1 MRVNVF
7 DYELP
12 EDLISQKPIIPR
24 DSCRLMII
32 DKNNKQF
39 SHDVFWNIKKYLKP
53 NDLVV
58 LNDSRVIPAR
68 LLGNKSTGASVE
80 VVLLKKVNNNN
91 WKAIVKPGNKIK
103 TGNKLVFSNLTC
115 KVIKHY
121 DDGTRLLHFPDE
133 YSDEKIFRAGHL
145 PIPPYIK
152 EYPEQPEYYQTVYA
166 KKNGSVAAPTAGLHF
181 TKRVLIDLKKKGVLI
196 TYLTLHIGLGTFR
209 PVKTARIEDHK
220 MHSEYYCIDEDC
232 AQLVNKTLKNRCRVI
247 AVGTTVVRALESNY
261 RKHGRIISDCD
272 ETSIF
277 IYPPFKFTVVSGMV
291 TNFHLPKSTLLML
304 VSAFAGKEITL
315 KAYKEAIYMRYKF
328 FSFGDSCLFI

>member
-32 DKNNKQF
+32 DKNKKF
-39 SHDVFWNIKKYLKP
+39 FTHDVFWNIKNYL
-53 NDLVV
+53 NRTDLIV

-68 LLGNKSTGASVE
+68 LLGNKSTGARVE
-80 VVLLKKVNNNN
+80 AVLLKKISDRD

-103 TGNKLVFSNLTC
+103 TGNTLIFSNLTC
-115 KVIKHY
+115 KVVKHY
-121 DDGTRLLHFPDE
+121 NDGTRLLHFLDDN
-133 YSDEKIFRAGHL
+133 SDEKIFETGRL

-152 EYPEQPEYYQTVYA
+152 EYPKQPEYYQTVYA

-181 TKRVLIDLKKKGVLI
+181 TKRVLTELKNKGVSI
-196 TYLTLHIGLGTFR
+196 AYLTLHVGLGTFR
-209 PVKTARIEDHK
+209 PVKASRIEDHK
-220 MHSEYYCIDEDC
+220 MHSEYYCIDADC
-232 AQLVNKTLKNRCRVI
+232 AQLVNKTLSNNGRVI

-261 RKHGRIISDCD
+261 IRHGRIIPDCD
-272 ETSIF
+272 ETDIF
-277 IYPPFKFTVVSGMV
+277 IYPPFKFNVISGMV

-304 VSAFAGKEITL
+304 VSAYAGKETTM
-315 KAYKEAIYMRYKF
+315 KAYREAIYMRYKF